1 MKRKKNVCFHRRRD
15 SALSLVHKGKH
26 FCSVVR
32 FVVFSSWV
40 FSFSKKLSWSRDGRK
55 ETHIVTST
63 FEVFKDMLTGFP
75 LNQLG
80 TIKIY
85 QYKLQDLQL
94 KASPGKLDHL
104 ESELNKKLPSISQK
118 NNRKAER
125 KISHAERRFRAIKFC
140 FFEPRKANLCRKRG
154 IWSL

>member
-26 FCSVVR
+26 FCSVVC
-32 FVVFSSWV
+32 FVVFFSRV

-63 FEVFKDMLTGFP
+63 FEVFKDMLTGFL
-75 LNQLG
+75 LNQLV

-85 QYKLQDLQL
+85 QYKRENLQL
-94 KASPGKLDHL
+94 KASPGKLDPL
-104 ESELNKKLPSISQK
+104 ESELNKFRKKITGKPKEKFLMQEAGFLPLS
-118 NNRKAER
+118 
-125 KISHAERRFRAIKFC
+125 FV
-140 FFEPRKANLCRKRG
+140 FFESGKASLCRIRG
-154 IWSL
+154 IWSMKL